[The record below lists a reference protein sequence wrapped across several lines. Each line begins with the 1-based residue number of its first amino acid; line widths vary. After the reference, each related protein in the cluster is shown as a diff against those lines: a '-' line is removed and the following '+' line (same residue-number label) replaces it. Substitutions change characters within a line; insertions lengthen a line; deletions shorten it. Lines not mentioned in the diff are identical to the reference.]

1 MNLWNFNFPPTSKD
15 CVENVIH
22 NIDVKKLLGFDN
34 KLPKRI
40 KILADILAEIF
51 SPDRGMVN
59 TSLRY

>member
-1 MNLWNFNFPPTSKD
+1 MNFWNFNFPSTSKD

-34 KLPKRI
+34 KSPKRI

-51 SPDRGMVN
+51 SSDRGMVN
-59 TSLRY
+59 ISLRS